1 VAIQANKPNSRI
13 FLLLGI
19 VLAAAAA
26 VAVLLLV
33 RSNGTGNEVSV
44 VVTNASVPAGTTLT
58 QAMVVVAQVPA
69 TTKPGDAYTDPTA
82 VVGKTTTVA
91 LATNTPLVPAFFSTP
106 ALSVTSSGTGS
117 TALSVETQITKGY
130 VALAI
135 PAGAALPP
143 GFTQAQQA
151 NLTPELVSAAG
162 YILPGDHLD
171 ILVTNFATGKS
182 AGSGNGAGTGNTGGN
197 LRYSFQD
204 VLVLRVG
211 APGAA
216 AGASSSVLLV
226 EVPRSQAALL
236 TALVIGDGDHEVVV
250 KYVLRPQSEWG
261 KLAPDGSSYKPN
273 YEASGPPSLPV
284 VTETTVTPSML
295 DDLFGH

>member
-1 VAIQANKPNSRI
+1 MAIQAKKSNSRI

-26 VAVLLLV
+26 AAVLLLV
-33 RSNGTGNEVSV
+33 RSNGPANEVSV

-130 VALAI
+130 VAVAI
-135 PAGAALPP
+135 PASSSLPP
-143 GFTQAQQA
+143 GFTQAQQNGFTSA
-151 NLTPELVSAAG
+151 LVAAAG
-162 YILPGDHLD
+162 YILPGDHID
-171 ILVTNFATGKS
+171 ILIANTTGPR
-182 AGSGNGAGTGNTGGN
+182 AGDVSW
-197 LRYSFQD
+197 SFQD
-204 VLVLRVG
+204 VLVLRAG
-211 APGAA
+211 SPGDTATAAPQ
-216 AGASSSVLLV
+216 VFLV

-236 TALVIGDGDHEVVV
+236 SALIIGDGGHQLIV

-261 KLAPDGSSYKPN
+261 KLAADGSSYTPKYESSGAPN
-273 YEASGPPSLPV
+273 IPAVSQTV
-284 VTETTVTPSML
+284 VTPGML
-295 DDLFGH
+295 DSLFGR

>member
-1 VAIQANKPNSRI
+1 MAIQANKPNSRI

-106 ALSVTSSGTGS
+106 SLSVTSSGTGS
-117 TALSVETQITKGY
+117 TALSVETQITKGF

-135 PAGAALPP
+135 PGGSTLPSS
-143 GFTQAQQA
+143 FTSGQQA
-151 NLTPELVSAAG
+151 NFTPELVSAAG

-171 ILVTNFATGKS
+171 ILVTSDAP
-182 AGSGNGAGTGNTGGN
+182 GSTLGN

-211 APGAA
+211 ASGAA
-216 AGASSSVLLV
+216 ATNSNVLLV

-236 TALVIGDGDHEVVV
+236 TSLMIGDGDHLIVV

-261 KLAPDGSSYKPN
+261 KLAADGSSYTPK
-273 YEASGPPSLPV
+273 YVASGPPTLPV
-284 VTETTVTPSML
+284 VSETTVTPSML

>member
-33 RSNGTGNEVSV
+33 RSNGPANEVSV

-82 VVGKTTTVA
+82 VVGKTTTVT
-91 LATNTPLVPAFFSTP
+91 LAINTPLVPAFFSTP

-130 VALAI
+130 VAVAI
-135 PAGAALPP
+135 PASSSLPP
-143 GFTQAQQA
+143 GFTQAQQNGFTSA
-151 NLTPELVSAAG
+151 LVSAAG
-162 YILPGDHLD
+162 YILPGDHID
-171 ILVTNFATGKS
+171 ILIANTTGPH
-182 AGSGNGAGTGNTGGN
+182 AGDVSW
-197 LRYSFQD
+197 SFQD
-204 VLVLRVG
+204 VLVLRAG
-211 APGAA
+211 SPGDAA
-216 AGASSSVLLV
+216 AAAPQVFLV

-236 TALVIGDGDHEVVV
+236 SALIIGDGGHQLVV

-261 KLAPDGSSYKPN
+261 KLAADGSSYAPKYESSGSPN
-273 YEASGPPSLPV
+273 LPV
-284 VTETTVTPSML
+284 VSQTVVTPSML
-295 DDLFGH
+295 DTLFGH

>member
-82 VVGKTTTVA
+82 VIGKTTTVA

-117 TALSVETQITKGY
+117 TAISVETQITKGY
-130 VALAI
+130 IAMAI
-135 PAGAALPP
+135 PGASTLPSTYTS
-143 GFTQAQQA
+143 GQQA
-151 NLTPELVSAAG
+151 NFTPELVSAGG
-162 YILPGDHLD
+162 YILPGDHID
-171 ILVTNFATGKS
+171 ILVTNDAP
-182 AGSGNGAGTGNTGGN
+182 GSTLGN

-211 APGAA
+211 VAGAA
-216 AGASSSVLLV
+216 ATANSAVLLV

-273 YEASGPPSLPV
+273 YEASGPPTLPV

-295 DDLFGH
+295 DNLFGH